1 MVSSL
6 IGSKR
11 TARGDRTGIPGNP
24 TETRTGTR
32 GVRTAAEVATDDDAN
47 PTEPILPN
55 LLQWLSGGVGLT
67 SSGGPGTA
75 ITNWADQ
82 SGNAF
87 DMTPHFAVA
96 SPLLGDFNGVGCAD
110 FPTVAGDRLLAYTGS
125 NPLPVTGPASY
136 MAAIRPFQTAGPGHY
151 GGTVYCNRVTNGTAF
166 LLQGQFASVES
177 LMAIDGSPTI
187 FQTPFVDYTD
197 ADTIV
202 AWTYDGANPA
212 NVRCWING
220 FELHGL
226 SPTTFTRNA
235 GAGIGVLLG
244 TSPFLFNPWRG
255 LIGESLLYGAQLS
268 AAQVIHNTRYLRGKF
283 GIS

>member
-1 MVSSL
+1 MVSNL

-11 TARGDRTGIPGNP
+11 TARGDRTGIPENP
-24 TETRTGTR
+24 TEARTGTR
-32 GVRTAAEVATDDDAN
+32 GVRTASEVATDGDAD
-47 PTEPILPN
+47 PTEPILPG
-55 LLQWLSGGVGLT
+55 LIQWLSGGVGLS

-96 SPLLGDFNGVGCAD
+96 SPLLGNFNGVACAD

-125 NPLPVTGPASY
+125 NPLPTTGAASV
-136 MAAIRPFQTAGPGHY
+136 MAAIRPFVLSGPGFY
-151 GGTVYCNRVTNGTAF
+151 GGTVWDNRVTNGTAM
-166 LLQGQFASVES
+166 LLKGEFGTRQSM
-177 LMAIDGSPTI
+177 MAIDGSASIVQEPYT
-187 FQTPFVDYTD
+187 DYTD
-197 ADTIV
+197 ADTII
-202 AWTYDGANPA
+202 AWTWDAAVTA

-220 FELHGL
+220 FELTGL
-226 SPTTFTRNA
+226 DPTTYTRNA
-235 GAGIGVLLG
+235 GAGTGVLLG

-255 LIGESLLYGAQLS
+255 LIGEVLVYAAQLS
-268 AAQVIHNTRYLRGKF
+268 GPQVIHNTRYLRGKF